1 MFAPK
6 YTEIFEIKKNDFNR
20 KSDFYAGASI
30 KGKKEFFRCEGVFL
44 LVVTE
49 KWKKMIQQKKE
60 FAEISQKNLGG

>member
-6 YTEIFEIKKNDFNR
+6 YTEVFEMKKMILNR
-20 KSDFYAGASI
+20 KSDFYAGASR

-49 KWKKMIQQKKE
+49 KWKK
-60 FAEISQKNLGG
+60 

>member
-6 YTEIFEIKKNDFNR
+6 YTEVFEMKKNDFNR

-49 KWKKMIQQKKE
+49 KWKK
-60 FAEISQKNLGG
+60 